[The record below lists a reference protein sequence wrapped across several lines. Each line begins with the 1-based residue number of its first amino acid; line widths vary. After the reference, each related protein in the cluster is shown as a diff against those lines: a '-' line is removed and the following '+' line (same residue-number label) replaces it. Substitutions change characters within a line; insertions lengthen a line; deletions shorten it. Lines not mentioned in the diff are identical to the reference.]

1 MIGKAKSISHV
12 SNAISYAK
20 NKKGAVE
27 ISRHNVAGE
36 TGQEIA
42 QEFRVFQNLN
52 ARCERN
58 SFSFVLSPTIPDGI
72 KLTKSDFAKITD
84 DFLGRMK
91 LKGQQYISFL
101 HSDRDHKHLHIFVNR
116 IEFNGKAYKD
126 NYISKKAQRMAES
139 IARDWNLTTAKAVQQ
154 QKIERLS
161 PLIKNATKK
170 VLSQKPQD
178 IFEYAEQMKSYG
190 IQTHLKQA
198 SNGKV
203 VGVKF
208 QIGKESIKGSLVH
221 RSFSA
226 ANLQK
231 MILQNLRTT
240 NPQQKRQQYKP
251 DKKRGLR
258 L

>member
-12 SNAISYAK
+12 SNAVNYAR
-20 NKKGAVE
+20 NKKGAEE
-27 ISRHNVAGE
+27 ISRHNVTGE

-58 SFSFVLSPTIPDGI
+58 SFSFVLSPSIPDGI

-101 HSDRDHKHLHIFVNR
+101 HNDRDHKHLHIFVNR
-116 IEFNGKAYKD
+116 IDFNGKAYKD
-126 NYISKKAQRMAES
+126 NYISKKAQRIAES
-139 IARDWNLTTAKAVQQ
+139 IAKDRNLTTAKAVLQ

-170 VLSQKPQD
+170 VLPLKPQD
-178 IFEYAEQMKSYG
+178 IFEYAEQMKSHG

-203 VGVKF
+203 VGVRF
-208 QIGKESIKGSLVH
+208 QVGKESIKGSQVH
-221 RSFSA
+221 RMFSA

-231 MILQNLRTT
+231 LILQNFQAITR
-240 NPQQKRQQYKP
+240 QEREQKYKTR
-251 DKKRGLR
+251 KKRGFR